1 MNDPTAPESAVEKID
16 SGVWSIRVPMPRHPL
31 RASLCYAYV
40 AEDGTATV
48 IDPGWPTEESWTA
61 LVDGLRAIGADPA
74 RVDQILLTH
83 GHRDHSGLAGRL
95 AKVSGA
101 RVRLHREDREMLV
114 PKGAAHGERVRHW
127 LALAGVDDTDSL
139 AAASLLPAL
148 PPFPDQV
155 SAPGFVHDGDVVSVP
170 GGELVVHWT
179 PGHTPGHVCFE
190 DAGRGLLFTG
200 DHVLPRISPNV
211 STMVGHR
218 ASALTDYLESLGK
231 VARLAVS
238 RVLPGHERHFTDIA
252 ARVDALFVHHRRRLD
267 EILVVLADRSPHTTL
282 ELARELTW
290 SRRWDEIKGL
300 QQRAALGEVL
310 SHLHFLHDVGAVD
323 MDAENIPLTWR
334 MIRPDALAEAWG
346 AAGYPSAA

>member
-1 MNDPTAPESAVEKID
+1 GDRQDRRAVVEQRLADAGDDQRNGGHERADARRVQHQGQQRREDDAPPEPVTAGRGHRRARTIRDGCCDASASGSEEGSAVAGAGLTQRCPCARVYTTDQAVGSGKPKVRWRMNDPTAPESAVEKID

-127 LALAGVDDTDSL
+127 LALAGVDDTDRS
-139 AAASLLPAL
+139 
-148 PPFPDQV
+148 
-155 SAPGFVHDGDVVSVP
+155 
-170 GGELVVHWT
+170 EE
-179 PGHTPGHVCFE
+179 HT
-190 DAGRGLLFTG
+190 
-200 DHVLPRISPNV
+200 S
-211 STMVGHR
+211 
-218 ASALTDYLESLGK
+218 
-231 VARLAVS
+231 
-238 RVLPGHERHFTDIA
+238 
-252 ARVDALFVHHRRRLD
+252 
-267 EILVVLADRSPHTTL
+267 
-282 ELARELTW
+282 
-290 SRRWDEIKGL
+290 
-300 QQRAALGEVL
+300 
-310 SHLHFLHDVGAVD
+310 
-323 MDAENIPLTWR
+323 
-334 MIRPDALAEAWG
+334 
-346 AAGYPSAA
+346 